1 MRAKFVDYSRKTM
14 AKRKKARR
22 ITPEEQAEFDRH
34 VKAFSQRIAERE
46 AIDRAAA
53 EAARKSA

>member
-1 MRAKFVDYSRKTM
+1 M
-14 AKRKKARR
+14 AKKKKARR
-22 ITPEEQAEFDRH
+22 ITPEEQARFDEDTR
-34 VKAFSQRIAERE
+34 KFRARIAERE

>member
-1 MRAKFVDYSRKTM
+1 M

-34 VKAFSQRIAERE
+34 VKAFSRRIAERE

>member
-1 MRAKFVDYSRKTM
+1 M
-14 AKRKKARR
+14 AKKKPRKR
-22 ITPEEQAEFDRH
+22 TPEEQAAFDERT
-34 VKAFSQRIAERE
+34 KRAWERIAERE

>member
-1 MRAKFVDYSRKTM
+1 M
-14 AKRKKARR
+14 AKKKARR
-22 ITPEEQAEFDRH
+22 ITPEEQAEFDRRTEQ
-34 VKAFSQRIAERE
+34 FRRRIAERE

>member
-1 MRAKFVDYSRKTM
+1 M
-14 AKRKKARR
+14 AKKKPRKR
-22 ITPEEQAEFDRH
+22 TPEEQAAFDRRTNE
-34 VKAFSQRIAERE
+34 AWERIAERQ